1 VRVWKD
7 GKHHHLGIF
16 ATPEE
21 ADLRYA
27 RHIGAARAAAEAVG
41 IQGPRPATASEV
53 RATAAAEGLE
63 LVSSTS
69 NVTGF
74 RGVAMN
80 GSKYEARVR
89 EEGRQRYLGVFT
101 TPEEAALRYARHVG
115 AVRAAAEAAEARR
128 KRPQPLTAAEARAA
142 AAAEG
147 LELVSSGNAL
157 GFKGVDKNGGKYAVR
172 ICEDGKMRHLG
183 TFATPEE
190 AALAFARHTAKLADR
205 MPVRL
210 PGRLPAR
217 RVQRRARAAPS
228 RYVESEEEESEFKP
242 SESDG
247 AEEDAEEEE
256 EADSEVDSEYDDE
269 DSGEPV
275 HQHEQQAASSASTAL
290 PPPRPAAHAQHASR
304 KRTAAVACEP
314 QLAPRQTA
322 GVETVMIGD
331 FAFRCCASSR
341 KWKWHPSSIS
351 SGGQKVKV
359 VLAGAMSI
367 AGTQCSI

>member
-1 VRVWKD
+1 VCENYGKYQAKVCED
-7 GKHHHLGIF
+7 G
-16 ATPEE
+16 E
-21 ADLRYA
+21 LRS
-27 RHIGAARAAAEAVG
+27 V
-41 IQGPRPATASEV
+41 
-53 RATAAAEGLE
+53 
-63 LVSSTS
+63 
-69 NVTGF
+69 
-74 RGVAMN
+74 
-80 GSKYEARVR
+80 
-89 EEGRQRYLGVFT
+89 GVFA

-228 RYVESEEEESEFKP
+228 RYVESEEEESEFEP

-247 AEEDAEEEE
+247 AEEEEEE
-256 EADSEVDSEYDDE
+256 EQDSEVDSERDDE
-269 DSGEPV
+269 DSGEELMPRPV

-290 PPPRPAAHAQHASR
+290 PPPPPAAHAQHASR
-304 KRTAAVACEP
+304 KRTAAVAVEP
-314 QLAPRQTA
+314 QLAPRRTA
-322 GVETVMIGD
+322 GIETVMIGD

-341 KWKWHPSSIS
+341 KWKWASQQH
-351 SGGQKVKV
+351 
-359 VLAGAMSI
+359 
-367 AGTQCSI
+367 